1 MLEALFES
9 KVKENILLYLYISGV
24 SYSSEL
30 AKNFGFNLFT
40 VQNQLKKLESGGVL
54 CSQLRGNV
62 RLYGINPRY
71 PFKKELSALLE
82 KVYGYLTDE
91 VKEKYY
97 IKRTRPRKAG
107 KPL

>member
-9 KVKENILLYLYISGV
+9 KVKESILLYLYISGV

-30 AKNFGFNLFT
+30 AKNFGFNLYT
-40 VQNQLKKLESGGVL
+40 VQNQLNKLENGGVL
-54 CSQLRGNV
+54 YSQLKGNV

-82 KVYGYLTDE
+82 KVYGYLTDN

-107 KPL
+107 KL